1 MSRLALLAALV
12 TIAAVGSIA
21 LGRYPLPLGEV
32 LAVIAARLSGGEIPA
47 TAGTVVLAV
56 RLPRVIAA
64 MAIGA
69 GLSLAGASYQ
79 SLFRNPMASPALL
92 GVSAGAGFGAALALL
107 LHQPALVVQ
116 AAAFAGGLLAVGAS
130 VWANRMLGGR
140 SMVTLVLCG
149 MVMAALFQALISV
162 VKYLADPVDILASIT
177 FWLMGSLSRI
187 SAADATTVGT
197 VVAVCGALLFAL
209 RWRINL
215 LALGERDAA
224 ALGLE
229 VGRLRL
235 VVIVCATLITAAT
248 VSVGGII
255 GWVGLIIPHLA
266 RMVFGLDPDRL
277 VPGTALLGALY
288 LLLVDDLA
296 RTAGAIEVPLGIL
309 TALVGAPVFLVLLA
323 RTQRGQWS

>member
-1 MSRLALLAALV
+1 MTRLVLLAVLV
-12 TIAAVGSIA
+12 VVAAVGSIA

-47 TAGTVVLAV
+47 TAGTVVLSV
-56 RLPRVIAA
+56 RLPRVVAA

-107 LHQPALVVQ
+107 LHQPSLVVQ

-130 VWANRMLGGR
+130 VWANRVLGGR

-187 SAADATTVGT
+187 SAADASTVGT

-215 LALGERDAA
+215 LSLGEHDAA
-224 ALGLE
+224 ALGVE

-309 TALVGAPVFLVLLA
+309 TALVGAPVFLALLA
-323 RTQRGQWS
+323 RTQRGHWS